1 MTMNH
6 KHLYLRNYSYKRQSM
21 SRLLGLHNKT
31 QVVSDTELPYNP
43 SNVLLSLED
52 LCVFFDNHGLHG
64 VRPNNLNLYRNAFV
78 HKSYCTMKNADF
90 DTGNERC
97 PADCLPLQEMS
108 YERLEFF
115 GDSVLGMVVSR
126 YLLERFPDRPE
137 GFLSSMRTK
146 LVNGRMLGDL
156 AERIGF
162 PKFAI
167 LSKQIED
174 AQGRSNFKIME
185 DVFEAFI
192 GALYIDFQ
200 DEDAAPHKSLPQ
212 FMPISGIG
220 FYVAEAWIVAILER
234 YIDFAELICAR
245 SNYKDMLVKHMQH
258 TFQDAPRF
266 YEVNVRIIDSKTLK
280 KEFTYCVKDRSGAA
294 IGTAKAGS
302 KKEAENLAAKK
313 ALEYYGV

>member
-1 MTMNH
+1 
-6 KHLYLRNYSYKRQSM
+6 M

-31 QVVSDTELPYNP
+31 QVVSDTELPYNS
-43 SNVLLSLED
+43 SNVLLSLDD
-52 LCVFFDNHGLHG
+52 LNVLFDSHGLRG
-64 VRPNNLNLYRNAFV
+64 VRPNSLNLYRNAFV
-78 HKSYCTMKNADF
+78 HRSYCTMKNDDF
-90 DTGNERC
+90 ESGNERC
-97 PADCLPLQEMS
+97 PPDCLPLQEMS

-146 LVNGRMLGDL
+146 LVNGRMLGSL

-174 AQGRSNFKIME
+174 AQGRANFKIME

-192 GALYIDFQ
+192 GAIYMDFQ
-200 DEDAAPHKSLPQ
+200 EEPMSPLASLPN
-212 FMPISGIG
+212 FMPISGAG
-220 FYVAEAWIVAILER
+220 FYVAEAWIVAVLEK

-258 TFQDAPRF
+258 AFQDGPRF
-266 YEVNVRIIDSKTLK
+266 YEVNVRMIDPKTHQ

-294 IGTAKAGS
+294 IGTAKGMS

-313 ALEYYGV
+313 ALEYYGQPTA